1 MYNKKVPKN
10 DKIFCCEKCN
20 FTTVRKSQYD
30 RHLMTLK
37 HKNQEKY
44 NKNTTNYNKKSS
56 YICECGKEYNHRASL
71 YNHKKRC
78 NYGKELNSEL
88 KVPKSSEE
96 YIVKLLTEN
105 NAIKENLLR
114 ENNELRLQMKEQNQQ
129 MKEQNQQITELLP
142 KIGNNNNNN
151 NVKQRFNINVFLNEK
166 CRDALSLDE
175 FIDKIEISIKDLV
188 TTREKGLEEGLSNII
203 IDNINKLS
211 IYERPL
217 HCTDIKRETLY
228 IKNSEWEKDKKRV
241 LINKLLKQVEHKQMK
256 NITKWTEEHPNYM
269 EDETLQ
275 LEYIDLIRKCTSNID
290 ECRNKVLKRVCD
302 NIYINEK

>member
-10 DKIFCCEKCN
+10 DIIFCCEKCN
-20 FTTVRKSQYD
+20 FKTVRKSQYD
-30 RHLMTLK
+30 RHLLTRK
-37 HKNQEKY
+37 HQNQEKY
-44 NKNTTNYNKKSS
+44 NKNTTIYNKKSS

-78 NYGKELNSEL
+78 NYGKELNTEL

-96 YIVKLLTEN
+96 FIVKLITEN
-105 NAIKENLLR
+105 NAIKENLIR
-114 ENNELRLQMKEQNQQ
+114 ENNELRLQ

-142 KIGNNNNNN
+142 KIGNNNN

-166 CRDALSLDE
+166 CRDAISIDE
-175 FIDKIEISIKDLV
+175 FIDKIEISMKDLL
-188 TTREKGLEEGLSNII
+188 TTREKGLGEGLSNII

-211 IYERPL
+211 IYERPM

-241 LINKLLKQVEHKQMK
+241 LIDRLLKQVEHKQMK
-256 NITKWTEEHPNYM
+256 TIKKWTEEHPNYM
-269 EDETLQ
+269 EDENLQ
-275 LEYIDLIRKCTSNID
+275 LEYIDLIRKCTSNVD
-290 ECRNKVLKRVCD
+290 ECRDKVLKRVCD